1 MNFPKHSQFK
11 SKARYISSLAFAL
24 VSLLAAGEAKAA
36 SFTFT
41 KIADNSASI
50 NNGFKSFGQGFSTSW
65 SRTNWYGSS
74 QNPNSPAKGLAIN
87 EKGEVAFFANLKTGG
102 TSLLVNNT
110 IPNALTGNNK
120 TVATTINPQFTS
132 LGQGLSFNE
141 KGEVAFFGNLN
152 NGGGQNIFI
161 GQANT
166 TNYKTV
172 ASTNDQYSSFAQGLS
187 LNDYQEVAFFASLD
201 AGGSEIFKSN
211 GTTTTQITDCSGGGG
226 GVECPIAN
234 RRPSIN
240 NNGTVA
246 FAGENGIF
254 SSKDGVTTNNIM
266 SDPASFQTGR
276 YHDVSINNSDRAL
289 YRTGLNNGYSAA
301 ILSSSQTHTNIISG
315 NTDPLH
321 SVSRSPAINDNG
333 EVAFVGEWNGYRSFG
348 IFTGMPDPHSPK
360 YSGNIHQR
368 TAQARA
374 DMLANDKVVATGDS
388 LFGSTVTALSMDRES
403 MNKKCQIA
411 FWARLA
417 NGTEGIYRAEPG
429 VGQCQT
435 NPLMPDV
442 VRDPKGEEG
451 PIYEF
456 INQAGRR
463 WFDPPSATGFNFE
476 MTGDSLFTEILSL
489 PGGFDNPFTVSIG
502 DIVVGE
508 FTGGDSIDF
517 VSLLGTGVKQ
527 FSVSGIN
534 VDPTDPTVF
543 PIKLD
548 FDTELA
554 SFNMQAIGYESDT
567 EKVPEPG
574 TIVGLFSVGA
584 FLVRSRW
591 RREQKK
597 K

>member
-1 MNFPKHSQFK
+1 MNLRKHCQFK
-11 SKARYISSLAFAL
+11 GKARYISSLALAL
-24 VSLLAAGEAKAA
+24 VSFLATAETAA
-36 SFTFT
+36 SYTFT
-41 KIADNSASI
+41 RIADNSPSR
-50 NNGFKSFGQGFSTSW
+50 NNGFSSFGQGFSTTW
-65 SRTNWYGSS
+65 SRSNWYGSG
-74 QNPNSPAKGLAIN
+74 QNNSGARGLAINESGEVAFFANLKAGGTSLLINDTNPGWLIGTNKTVATTVGPQFTSFGQGLSLN
-87 EKGEVAFFANLKTGG
+87 EKGEVAFFA
-102 TSLLVNNT
+102 
-110 IPNALTGNNK
+110 
-120 TVATTINPQFTS
+120 
-132 LGQGLSFNE
+132 
-141 KGEVAFFGNLN
+141 NLN

-161 GQANT
+161 GNGNT
-166 TNYKTV
+166 TNRTTV
-172 ASTNDQYSSFAQGLS
+172 ASTNGQYNSFAQGLS
-187 LNDYQEVAFFASLD
+187 LNDNKEVAFFAGLD
-201 AGGSEIFKSN
+201 AGGSEIFKSD
-211 GTTTTQITDCSGGGG
+211 GTTTTQITDCSDGAGGI
-226 GVECPIAN
+226 ECPIAN

-240 NNGTVA
+240 NDGTVA
-246 FAGENGIF
+246 FAGNNGIF
-254 SSKDGVTTNNIM
+254 SSEDGVTTNNIM
-266 SDPASFQTGR
+266 SDPATFKTGR
-276 YHDVSINNSDRAL
+276 YHDVSINNSDKVV

-301 ILSSSQTHTNIISG
+301 ILSSSQTHTNIVSG

-321 SVSRSPAINDNG
+321 SVSRSPAMNDNG
-333 EVAFVGEWNGYRSFG
+333 EVAFVGEWGGYRNFG

-360 YSGNIHQR
+360 YSGSLGQR
-368 TAQARA
+368 IGQARA
-374 DMLANDKVVATGDS
+374 DMLANDKVIMTGDS

-403 MNKKCQIA
+403 MNSNGQIA

-429 VGQCQT
+429 VGQSQS

-442 VRDPKGEEG
+442 THDPLGEEG

-456 INQAGRR
+456 INQRGRR

-534 VDPTDPTVF
+534 VDPSDPTVF

-554 SFNMQAIGYESDT
+554 SFNMQAIGYTPEPES
-567 EKVPEPG
+567 VPEPG
-574 TIVGLFSVGA
+574 TVLGLLSVGA
-584 FLVRSRW
+584 FFVGSRL
-591 RREQKK
+591 RRK
-597 K
+597 